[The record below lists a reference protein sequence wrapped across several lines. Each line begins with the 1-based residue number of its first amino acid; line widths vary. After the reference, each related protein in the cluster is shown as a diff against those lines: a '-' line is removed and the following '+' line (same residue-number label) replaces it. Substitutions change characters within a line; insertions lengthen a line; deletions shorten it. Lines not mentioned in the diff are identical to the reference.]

1 MVICQVVEDVLNKTG
16 MIDVLNST
24 AAAHS
29 CTNKERRTPHIQ
41 QQLRIWRRCGV
52 AHSSQHFCA
61 GQSWGNMHTAVMLL
75 LALYI
80 CTCAHPFTAGPLLPP
95 PCPPAGLSPTDID
108 ILITNCSIYC
118 PTPSIASMVINQ
130 FKMREDI
137 EAW

>member
-1 MVICQVVEDVLNKTG
+1 MDIAAVVC
-16 MIDVLNST
+16 I
-24 AAAHS
+24 
-29 CTNKERRTPHIQ
+29 
-41 QQLRIWRRCGV
+41 
-52 AHSSQHFCA
+52 
-61 GQSWGNMHTAVMLL
+61 
-75 LALYI
+75 
-80 CTCAHPFTAGPLLPP
+80 CAHPSAAPSPPL

>member
-1 MVICQVVEDVLNKTG
+1 MTDEPKTDMISAGQEAKMVIGQVVEDVLKKTG
-16 MIDVLNST
+16 RANLPYPT
-24 AAAHS
+24 AADNFS
-29 CTNKERRTPHIQ
+29 CMWCLPHPALGSVLGLLPGRR
-41 QQLRIWRRCGV
+41 
-52 AHSSQHFCA
+52 
-61 GQSWGNMHTAVMLL
+61 NMDYAAAM
-75 LALYI
+75 
-80 CTCAHPFTAGPLLPP
+80 CTCAHLSTVVPLLPLL